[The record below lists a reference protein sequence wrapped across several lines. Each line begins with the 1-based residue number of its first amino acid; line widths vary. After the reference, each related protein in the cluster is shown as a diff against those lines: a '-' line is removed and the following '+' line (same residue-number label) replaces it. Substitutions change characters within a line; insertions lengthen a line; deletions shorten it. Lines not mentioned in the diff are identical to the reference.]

1 MYIYIYIYIYICIYM
16 ASFSM
21 VNFKLSLVENQGL
34 PFISSRSKMF
44 FKVGILKSYA
54 ILKGKNLRWSFVLI
68 KFQSFRSATLLKR
81 KL

>member
-44 FKVGILKSYA
+44 FKEKTCVGV
-54 ILKGKNLRWSFVLI
+54 SF
-68 KFQSFRSATLLKR
+68 
-81 KL
+81 